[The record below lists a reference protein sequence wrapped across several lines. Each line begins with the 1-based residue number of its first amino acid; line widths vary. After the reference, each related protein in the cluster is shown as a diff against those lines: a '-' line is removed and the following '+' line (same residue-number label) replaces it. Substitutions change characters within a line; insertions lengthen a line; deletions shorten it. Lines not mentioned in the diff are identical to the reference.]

1 MLAVPRERL
10 GWADGTKKIEWKSRA
25 LRLCRCRALAAD
37 AAITGSCPAGASTR
51 RMRRADS

>member
-10 GWADGTKKIEWKSRA
+10 GRADGTKKIEWKSRA

-37 AAITGSCPAGASTR
+37 AAITGSYPAGTSTR
-51 RMRRADS
+51 RMRRADP